1 MSTHLSRTR
10 HRAAARM
17 APLGGSR
24 PCGPSSARM
33 DILMA
38 GSFFV
43 FFGWAYA
50 LIWAGVLLT
59 SGSPAIYMQPRY
71 GKDGKV
77 FRFLKFRTMVPD
89 ADSVLAR
96 HLRENEAAWR
106 EWQVFQ
112 KLEHDPRIT
121 RFGAFLRKYSIDEF
135 PQFWNVLRGDMSM
148 VGPRPC
154 MFAQK
159 DLYGPYWHVLLRG
172 APGHH
177 RPLADQRTQRGE
189 LPPPRGDGRRVRGH
203 AVGAARH
210 PDRAQDLPRRDGGA
224 RLALK
229 SAGPHSSGFPST
241 PGIHRLLHRKNDMR
255 IYVAGHRGLVGQ
267 TLTRRLARARP
278 RGGDAKRARSSTCWT
293 RRRSRA
299 SLRASPSTRCT
310 WPRPRSAASTPT

>member
-1 MSTHLSRTR
+1 MNTLRPGTQGRSPANPGSGTT
-10 HRAAARM
+10 APAP
-17 APLGGSR
+17 APLGGSPALQAAKR
-24 PCGPSSARM
+24 VI

-71 GKDGKV
+71 GRDGKV

-89 ADSVLAR
+89 AEAVLAR
-96 HLRENEAAWR
+96 HLRDNEAAWH

-159 DLYGPYWHVLLRG
+159 DLYGPYWSHYCAVRPGITGLWQISGRNEVSYRRRAAMDAEYVATLSVLHDIQIVLK
-172 APGHH
+172 
-177 RPLADQRTQRGE
+177 TF
-189 LPPPRGDGRRVRGH
+189 RV
-203 AVGAARH
+203 VM
-210 PDRAQDLPRRDGGA
+210 GA
-224 RLALK
+224 R
-229 SAGPHSSGFPST
+229 G
-241 PGIHRLLHRKNDMR
+241 
-255 IYVAGHRGLVGQ
+255 
-267 TLTRRLARARP
+267 
-278 RGGDAKRARSSTCWT
+278 
-293 RRRSRA
+293 SR
-299 SLRASPSTRCT
+299 
-310 WPRPRSAASTPT
+310 